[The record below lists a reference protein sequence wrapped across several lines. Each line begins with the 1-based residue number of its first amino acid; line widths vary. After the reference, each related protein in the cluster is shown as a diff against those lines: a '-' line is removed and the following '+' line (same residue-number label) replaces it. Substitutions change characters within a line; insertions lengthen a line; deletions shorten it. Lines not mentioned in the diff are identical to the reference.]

1 MQMDTDV
8 RGSVCP
14 CPSKSLHGV
23 ADGSRRVFRV
33 ADHASIELAGLPA
46 DGRPVHS
53 RFLRSEFVNRAFIY
67 DVPLPVSRLTLRL
80 VNKTGYFLFMDP
92 LLDANDGCALK
103 EQRNT
108 PFEENDY
115 ADALALYSKVF
126 FLAH

>member
-1 MQMDTDV
+1 MPV
-8 RGSVCP
+8 YPAKERKKGSW
-14 CPSKSLHGV
+14 
-23 ADGSRRVFRV
+23 VFRV

-80 VNKTGYFLFMDP
+80 VNKTGPSLSALSVNDP